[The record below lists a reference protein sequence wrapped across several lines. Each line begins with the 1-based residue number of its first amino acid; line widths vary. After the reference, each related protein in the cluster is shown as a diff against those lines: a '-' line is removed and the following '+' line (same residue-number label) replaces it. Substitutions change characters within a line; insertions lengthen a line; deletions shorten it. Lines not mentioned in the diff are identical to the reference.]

1 MTAANPTISTPRR
14 APFAEWLRAATPALL
29 FGLRLWASVC
39 VAFYVAFALELSEP
53 SWAATTAA
61 LVCQPVLGASLRKS
75 MFRMIGTVIGAVAIV
90 VLAAFFR
97 QDRVGFLVG
106 LTFWCAASA
115 FVATLLRNFAA
126 YAAAL
131 AGYTAAI
138 IAIDVLGPVG
148 STNGI
153 VFIFAIDRALE
164 ICIGIVSAGV
174 VLALTD
180 LGHSRRKLA
189 TEFSALSSAI
199 LDGFTDCFAT
209 ASSSLDQ
216 FRALRR
222 DLLRR
227 VIALDPMIDATIG
240 EASDLRYHS
249 PVLQRAVSGLMETIV
264 AWRWAA
270 FEIVRS
276 RDAAVNDEAHA
287 IHDQL
292 PRDRVSLDA
301 SGSRKK
307 PAELREAGCAAA
319 RSLVRCD
326 AETPSH
332 RLLADSAAIGM
343 LGMARALNGLT
354 GVVDPSD
361 MIPVRGM
368 ARLHVPDWLPPSI
381 AALRV
386 LLAVAVMSL
395 FWIATA
401 WPNGAM

>member
-1 MTAANPTISTPRR
+1 MTAAQPTISDSGGVSLTER
-14 APFAEWLRAATPALL
+14 LRAATPAIL
-29 FGLRLWASVC
+29 FGLRMWASVC
-39 VAFYVAFALELSEP
+39 VALWVAFTLELSEP

-75 MFRMIGTVIGAVAIV
+75 MFRLIGTVIGAVAIV

-189 TEFSALSSAI
+189 TECAALSSAI

-227 VIALDPMIDATIG
+227 VIALDPMIDAAIG
-240 EASDLRYHS
+240 EASDLRYRS
-249 PVLQRAVSGLMETIV
+249 AVLQRAVSGLMETIS
-264 AWRWAA
+264 AWRKVA
-270 FEIVRS
+270 FALARNS
-276 RDAAVNDEAHA
+276 DATS
-287 IHDQL
+287 
-292 PRDRVSLDA
+292 PR
-301 SGSRKK
+301 
-307 PAELREAGCAAA
+307 
-319 RSLVRCD
+319 
-326 AETPSH
+326 
-332 RLLADSAAIGM
+332 
-343 LGMARALNGLT
+343 
-354 GVVDPSD
+354 
-361 MIPVRGM
+361 
-368 ARLHVPDWLPPSI
+368 
-381 AALRV
+381 
-386 LLAVAVMSL
+386 
-395 FWIATA
+395 
-401 WPNGAM
+401 